1 MNKIDRIKKK
11 KIKQLKKYY
20 NKLLLKQHKE
30 NFNSMNSSLD
40 YFYTYIMYM
49 RDVLLLQ
56 SADPEKDTTINSMT
70 LALNSFS
77 EYCSCIYKYYT
88 IENGV
93 AVARTDLDLNKEE
106 IAKKYAEEREKN
118 WNTFW
123 LIISSCMEGWFE

>member
-1 MNKIDRIKKK
+1 MTKIDRIKKK

-40 YFYTYIMYM
+40 YFYTYLMYI
-49 RDVLLLQ
+49 RDILLIQ
-56 SADPEKDTTINSMT
+56 ATDPDKDKTIDSMT

-77 EYCSCIYKYYT
+77 DYCSCIFKYYN

-93 AVARTDLDLNKEE
+93 AVARTDLNLSKEE
-106 IAKKYAEEREKN
+106 ISKKFAEEREKN
-118 WNTFW
+118 WSTFW